1 MSGKSRE
8 SSCGSRPHAP
18 AAHTPL
24 PAGRVSHR
32 GVRTD
37 WSASPRVRSVQ
48 QGSLLAR
55 CAPRVW
61 AGARRR
67 YGITRRRVPA
77 PGASAPLPLF
87 PPSLPSPWR
96 HRERHR
102 LHGFAFPR
110 MSSSRSPAARSLS
123 GLAAAS
129 RRGCSPCVAFP
140 APDLKRPLHPTPPLA
155 PPTRL
160 HFLLLLFTARLSP
173 DPIRGPGGVV
183 CAPIAQN
190 SPRPTAPAQ

>member
-1 MSGKSRE
+1 MAPGPTHPPRTPRCRRDGCHTEESAPTGPRHPEYAACSR
-8 SSCGSRPHAP
+8 
-18 AAHTPL
+18 
-24 PAGRVSHR
+24 GRSWR
-32 GVRTD
+32 
-37 WSASPRVRSVQ
+37 A
-48 QGSLLAR
+48 
-55 CAPRVW
+55 APRGFGQ
-61 AGARRR
+61 ARPGARRS
-67 YGITRRRVPA
+67 YGITA
-77 PGASAPLPLF
+77 GASLPRG
-87 PPSLPSPWR
+87 PPRPSRSSRPLPSPWR

>member
-1 MSGKSRE
+1 MAPGPTHPPCTPRCRRDGCHTEESAPTGPRHPESAACSR
-8 SSCGSRPHAP
+8 
-18 AAHTPL
+18 
-24 PAGRVSHR
+24 GRSWR
-32 GVRTD
+32 
-37 WSASPRVRSVQ
+37 A
-48 QGSLLAR
+48 
-55 CAPRVW
+55 APRGFGQAR
-61 AGARRR
+61 AGARRS
-67 YGITRRRVPA
+67 YGIARRRVPA

-87 PPSLPSPWR
+87 PPSPQPLAPPGAPPSPWFR
-96 HRERHR
+96 
-102 LHGFAFPR
+102 FSP